1 MRFAQIIEF
10 KTSRIDDFNS
20 NLDGWISSTEGSRV
34 PHRAVLRRDRA
45 ADDLYLLM
53 VEFSSYDQGLENSNS
68 GNGGVRGIPGRH
80 LRRTTDVP
88 RPGRP
93 PRRGTV
99 KSRPVQC
106 GLA

>member
-20 NLDGWISSTEGSRV
+20 NLDAWISSTEGSRV

-53 VEFSSYDQGLENSNS
+53 VEFSSYDQGLENSN
-68 GNGGVRGIPGRH
+68 RPATAEFAAFLAGICDEPPTFRDLDV
-80 LRRTTDVP
+80 LRDEE
-88 RPGRP
+88 
-93 PRRGTV
+93 
-99 KSRPVQC
+99 
-106 GLA
+106 L